1 MATKLSWF
9 NTPESLIAVY
19 HRFLA
24 PLWLLCLMLVAVP
37 GHAAWTFMGLQD
49 GVGFFVDAE
58 NVETVNGYRRV
69 WVQQNYPSV
78 NVYGAQSMMMLIEI
92 DCKDEKVRL
101 LKLVGYSGQS
111 QSGYSQ
117 TLRGDTGAWEVTK
130 VGSMFRSIQFA
141 GCRQQMKRGY
151 KIYTSKY

>member
-1 MATKLSWF
+1 MATKLNWF
-9 NTPESLIAVY
+9 NNPEALFAMY
-19 HRFLA
+19 QRFFTH
-24 PLWLLCLMLVAVP
+24 LWLLAVLLGAVP
-37 GHAAWTFMGLQD
+37 AHAAWTFMGLQD

-69 WVQQNYPSV
+69 WVQQNYPSI

-92 DCKDEKVRL
+92 DCKDEKLRL

-117 TLRGDTGAWEVTK
+117 TLRSDTGAWEVTK

>member
-1 MATKLSWF
+1 MR
-9 NTPESLIAVY
+9 P
-19 HRFLA
+19 RFFTHS
-24 PLWLLCLMLVAVP
+24 WLLCALLLAAP
-37 GHAAWTFMGLQD
+37 AQAAWTFMGLQD

-69 WVQQNYPSV
+69 WVQQNYPSP

-101 LKLVGYSGQS
+101 LKLVAYSGQS
-111 QSGYSQ
+111 QSGDSQ
-117 TLRGDTGAWEVTK
+117 TLRSDTGAWEATK

>member
-9 NTPESLIAVY
+9 NTPETLIAMCP
-19 HRFLA
+19 RFFA
-24 PLWLLCLMLVAVP
+24 QLWLLCALLGAVP
-37 GHAAWTFMGLQD
+37 AQAAWTSMGLQD

-69 WVQQNYPSV
+69 WVLQNYPSP

-117 TLRGDTGAWEVTK
+117 TLRSDTGAWEVTK

>member
-9 NTPESLIAVY
+9 NTPESLIAMY
-19 HRFLA
+19 PRFFAL
-24 PLWLLCLMLVAVP
+24 LWLLCSLLGAVP
-37 GHAAWTFMGLQD
+37 AQAAWTSMGLQD

-69 WVQQNYPSV
+69 WVLQNYPSP

-101 LKLVGYSGQS
+101 LKLIGYSGQS
-111 QSGYSQ
+111 QTGDAQ
-117 TLRGDTGAWEVTK
+117 TLRSDTGAWEVTK

-141 GCRQQMKRGY
+141 GCRQQMKGGY

>member
-1 MATKLSWF
+1 MC
-9 NTPESLIAVY
+9 P
-19 HRFLA
+19 RFLA
-24 PLWLLCLMLVAVP
+24 QLWLLCALLGAVP
-37 GHAAWTFMGLQD
+37 AQAAWTSMGLQD
-49 GVGFFVDAE
+49 GVGFFVDSE

-69 WVQQNYPSV
+69 WVLQNYPSP
-78 NVYGAQSMMMLIEI
+78 NVYGAQSMMMLVEI

-141 GCRQQMKRGY
+141 GCRQHMKRGY